1 MNNSW
6 GYNITDLKYKSE
18 KELIHYLV
26 KAAGNNANLLMNV
39 GPRPDG
45 TFPDIAVQR
54 YKAMGD
60 WLKVYGESIYGTRGG
75 LVTPRDWGVTTQK
88 ENRLYVHILN
98 YKDKSL
104 YLPTNGKKVKSA
116 RVFLDKKPVKFTQDA
131 DGVLLKLDKVPDELD
146 YVVELELK

>member
-18 KELIHYLV
+18 KELIHYLI

-75 LVTPRDWGVTTQK
+75 FVAPRDWGVTTQK

-98 YKDKSL
+98 YKDKSF

-116 RVFLDKKPVKFTQDA
+116 RVFLDKKPVKFTQDV
-131 DGVLLKLDKVPDELD
+131 DGVLLKFDKVPDELD
-146 YVVELELK
+146 YVVELELR